1 MNSTTQQIRYRE
13 ESPGV
18 ISMQLYETAECEQ
31 IVAELKRTEG
41 WAADKVR
48 DAKNAEDYEVLTRR
62 DVRSSSM
69 LLTAEAEKFYRQFD
83 ARMDAKLKPLV
94 KQHWRIDLTHHSGT
108 HLVRYGA
115 ADHYVPHLD
124 TGPGLEDRYLS
135 VVCYLNDDF
144 SGGQTPFPGLNYVAP
159 HHSGKPIFFPSNYY
173 NSREPVTSVETF
185 FLVLWRNAP
194 TPFALF
200 TFIT

>member
-1 MNSTTQQIRYRE
+1 MNGINYQIPYRE

-18 ISMQLYETAECEQ
+18 ISMKLYETAECEQ
-31 IVAELKRTEG
+31 IVAELKALEG
-41 WAADKVR
+41 WAAAQVR
-48 DAKNAEDYEVLTRR
+48 DANEVLTRR
-62 DVRSSSM
+62 DVRSSST

-94 KQHWRIDLTHHSGT
+94 KQHWRIDLTNHSGT

-115 ADHYVPHLD
+115 ADHYVPHQD

-144 SGGQTPFPGLNYVAP
+144 SGGQTSFPGLNYVATP
-159 HHSGKPIFFPSNYY
+159 QSGKAIVFPSNYLHG
-173 NSREPVTSVETF
+173 SEPVTSGEKFV
-185 FLVLWRNAP
+185 LVSWINGPRP
-194 TPFALF
+194 VRW
-200 TFIT
+200 I

>member
-31 IVAELKRTEG
+31 IVAELKTLEG
-41 WAADKVR
+41 WAAAQVR
-48 DAKNAEDYEVLTRR
+48 DAKDAEDYEVLTRR

-144 SGGQTPFPGLNYVAP
+144 SGGQTSFPGLNYVATP
-159 HHSGKPIFFPSNYY
+159 HSGKAIVFPSNYLHC
-173 NSREPVTSVETF
+173 SEPVTSGEKFV
-185 FLVLWRNAP
+185 LVSWINGPRP
-194 TPFALF
+194 VSW
-200 TFIT
+200 I